1 MVEKESLYTK
11 EILLANKVL
20 SSFDDDVIFHFGT
33 DLFSL
38 MDDFHVID
46 SRTSP
51 FKIIRTKLCQ
61 NFALKCL
68 LTSFVKLNIS
78 FKSYIIS
85 RWNFTEDTRHIE
97 LYYGKVSGQ
106 LEFKNILFKLVEVD
120 INVLIDSSTKY
131 SLLVFLAQS
140 VQIYNGLILSRKD
153 KLNEAYSGPKLMHG
167 LGLQGFLIW
176 LGFIKELE
184 SILCKDSKSRM
195 DLMLWH
201 LRGSFSWVSFP
212 YFTGTPTH

>member
-1 MVEKESLYTK
+1 
-11 EILLANKVL
+11 
-20 SSFDDDVIFHFGT
+20 
-33 DLFSL
+33 
-38 MDDFHVID
+38 
-46 SRTSP
+46 
-51 FKIIRTKLCQ
+51 
-61 NFALKCL
+61 
-68 LTSFVKLNIS
+68 
-78 FKSYIIS
+78 
-85 RWNFTEDTRHIE
+85 
-97 LYYGKVSGQ
+97 
-106 LEFKNILFKLVEVD
+106 LVEVD

-212 YFTGTPTH
+212 YFTGTPTHQGD